1 MANLSDKQ
9 RLWIVNST
17 WTGSWFF
24 FYERASWQSTLKRK
38 TTRGVELSMQL
49 NMPLASWP
57 PAYHVR
63 GFFVSERQGAWGE
76 NSWTAGE
83 AAQADHP
90 AQVTAGGSGD
100 LCLRGKLSEAAL
112 LRAYSLFQDKL
123 HWGIS
128 YLGAGLAQWLGCWT
142 RDPKVTGSSPGR
154 SGGKKISPPGSAF
167 CGDSYFSIYS
177 TATECKRSR
186 SFCQKCRW
194 QVTGK
199 HSRTLCMWL
208 CMKWHDMVHGCV
220 EYTECG
226 EMAAVSHGSS
236 HLTTKERCKYITSED
251 IFKKHYKKLV
261 NHSVTCNKSALSLL
275 KHGE

>member
-24 FYERASWQSTLKRK
+24 FYERASWQSTLKLK
-38 TTRGVELSMQL
+38 TTRGVELSIQL

-57 PAYHVR
+57 PAYHVC

-100 LCLRGKLSEAAL
+100 LRLRGKLSKAAL

-128 YLGAGLAQWLGCWT
+128 YLGAGVAQWLGCWT

-154 SGGKKISPPGSAF
+154 SGGKKILLQGQLSVGTLISVSIPPQQNVKDPGHSA
-167 CGDSYFSIYS
+167 
-177 TATECKRSR
+177 
-186 SFCQKCRW
+186 
-194 QVTGK
+194 
-199 HSRTLCMWL
+199 
-208 CMKWHDMVHGCV
+208 
-220 EYTECG
+220 
-226 EMAAVSHGSS
+226 
-236 HLTTKERCKYITSED
+236 
-251 IFKKHYKKLV
+251 
-261 NHSVTCNKSALSLL
+261 KSAGGRLQENTHAPCVCDFAWSDTTWYMVV
-275 KHGE
+275 